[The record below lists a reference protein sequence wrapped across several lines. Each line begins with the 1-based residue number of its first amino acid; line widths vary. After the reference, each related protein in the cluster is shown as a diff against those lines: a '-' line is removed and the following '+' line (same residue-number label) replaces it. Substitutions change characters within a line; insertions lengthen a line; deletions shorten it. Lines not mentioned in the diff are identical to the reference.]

1 LRLLQ
6 PGPIR
11 THPDKYILQL
21 VESRPTSILFNNV
34 ELSIYYSVWQF
45 ESLNHSFSLTFLII
59 YSTLTK
65 YLLHN
70 SKAGRNRSFRQKALF
85 NNINLTTWINMSKS
99 LALNCRGRF
108 FHSDKIHTSTILE
121 PGNIYYSCWQ
131 SAASHLVNK
140 ILHPEKVPTS
150 QVESR
155 PPS

>member
-1 LRLLQ
+1 M
-6 PGPIR
+6 P
-11 THPDKYILQL
+11 KA
-21 VESRPTSILFNNV
+21 LFNNIN
-34 ELSIYYSVWQF
+34 LTTWINMPKSL
-45 ESLNHSFSLTFLII
+45 SLNCRGRFFQPDKIHISTSRNPGNYSCCGFIII